1 MMADI
6 FQQLLGPRPS
16 LTIDIEQG
24 FVTGLWV
31 AGRRPDL
38 IIRTSISARPSFRST
53 GTCRPGGSASRSPRH
68 TCFHSEDHPMSQRG
82 ASIRG
87 PPGGCQPIVN
97 PAPYNVQQARR
108 VQAGARLRKPGAGIC
123 ASTKS

>member
-1 MMADI
+1 
-6 FQQLLGPRPS
+6 
-16 LTIDIEQG
+16 
-24 FVTGLWV
+24 
-31 AGRRPDL
+31 
-38 IIRTSISARPSFRST
+38 
-53 GTCRPGGSASRSPRH
+53 
-68 TCFHSEDHPMSQRG
+68 MSQRG

-108 VQAGARLRKPGAGIC
+108 VQAGARLPPGARLRKPGAGIC